1 MFKCSQQRHLSA
13 LTRMDNIAQ
22 ALAFTF
28 DEEFSNLSDASGSLN
43 NYQDYQHHQHQLSAF
58 TSHSEVVDALVQGEG
73 EGSNHSLVDQE
84 EYDYDCLY
92 SAGPEPQP
100 VWFPSSEV
108 SSTLTSNGE
117 DYQLQQDPAQNRK
130 ILIQRN
136 HSRRSRGGEAK
147 TGVKRFEN
155 AVKREEYKRA
165 ACERERARM
174 KDCNKRFA
182 QLRAGLPSSK
192 SSGKRVSKIETLRM
206 AIKYI
211 KHLQYLLSFPPDY
224 QLPQNVVQFDPFNE
238 MMF

>member
-1 MFKCSQQRHLSA
+1 MVPTETPLNI
-13 LTRMDNIAQ
+13 TTMDNIAQ

-28 DEEFSNLSDASGSLN
+28 DEEFSNLSDGSVSTYQDYPD
-43 NYQDYQHHQHQLSAF
+43 YQDYQHHHHHQLSAF
-58 TSHSEVVDALVQGEG
+58 TSHSEVVDALVQGQGEG
-73 EGSNHSLVDQE
+73 EGSNHSFADQE
-84 EYDYDCLY
+84 EYDYLY

-100 VWFPSSEV
+100 VWLPSSEA
-108 SSTLTSNGE
+108 TNTQTTGE
-117 DYQLQQDPAQNRK
+117 DYQPHPGQNKK

-147 TGVKRFEN
+147 SGGKRFEN

-211 KHLQYLLSFPPDY
+211 KHLQYLLSFPPGY

-238 MMF
+238 VMF

>member
-1 MFKCSQQRHLSA
+1 
-13 LTRMDNIAQ
+13 MDNIAQ

-28 DEEFSNLSDASGSLN
+28 DEEFSNLSDSSVN
-43 NYQDYQHHQHQLSAF
+43 NYQDYQHHHQHHHHLSVF
-58 TSHSEVVDALVQGEG
+58 PSHSDVVDVLVQGGQGEVEGEG
-73 EGSNHSLVDQE
+73 EGSNHSFVDQD
-84 EYDYDCLY
+84 YDYHY
-92 SAGPEPQP
+92 SAGSEHQP
-100 VWFPSSEV
+100 SVWFPSNQPYTFSQN
-108 SSTLTSNGE
+108 NGE
-117 DYQLQQDPAQNRK
+117 DQLSDHANNKK

-136 HSRRSRGGEAK
+136 HTRRSRGGESKA
-147 TGVKRFEN
+147 GVKKFEN

-211 KHLQYLLSFPPDY
+211 KHLQYLLSFPPGY

-238 MMF
+238 VMF

>member
-1 MFKCSQQRHLSA
+1 
-13 LTRMDNIAQ
+13 MDNIAQ

-28 DEEFSNLSDASGSLN
+28 DDEFSNLSDASVN
-43 NYQDYQHHQHQLSAF
+43 HYQDYQHHHHHHHHSAF
-58 TSHSEVVDALVQGEG
+58 TSHSDVVDVLVQGQAEVEG
-73 EGSNHSLVDQE
+73 EGSNHSFGDQE
-84 EYDYDCLY
+84 HQEQDYDYLY
-92 SAGPEPQP
+92 SAGAEHQP
-100 VWFPSSEV
+100 VWFPSSQAT
-108 SSTLTSNGE
+108 STHNNTE
-117 DYQLQQDPAQNRK
+117 DFQPDHGQNKK

-136 HSRRSRGGEAK
+136 HSRRSRGGEGR

-155 AVKREEYKRA
+155 AVKRDEYKRA
-165 ACERERARM
+165 ACERERTRM

-211 KHLQYLLSFPPDY
+211 KHLKYLLSFPPDY

-238 MMF
+238 VMF

>member
-1 MFKCSQQRHLSA
+1 MVPTETP
-13 LTRMDNIAQ
+13 LTTMDNIAQ

-28 DEEFSNLSDASGSLN
+28 DEEFSNLSDASVN
-43 NYQDYQHHQHQLSAF
+43 NYQDYQHQHHHHHQVSAF
-58 TSHSEVVDALVQGEG
+58 TSHSDVVDVLVQGQGEVEG
-73 EGSNHSLVDQE
+73 ESSNHSFVDQQD
-84 EYDYDCLY
+84 YDYLY
-92 SAGPEPQP
+92 SGGSDHQP
-100 VWFPSSEV
+100 VWFPSSQATNTQ
-108 SSTLTSNGE
+108 STGE
-117 DYQLQQDPAQNRK
+117 DLGQNKK

-136 HSRRSRGGEAK
+136 HSRRSRGGEAR
-147 TGVKRFEN
+147 TGVKKFEN

-238 MMF
+238 VVF